1 MISILRTKIDI
12 LSDIGETLVI
22 VDVHVQKLTH
32 ITVFLKTDKIKVCV
46 LWTYS
51 Q

>member
-12 LSDIGETLVI
+12 LSDSGDCGCTCTKTDTYTV
-22 VDVHVQKLTH
+22 
-32 ITVFLKTDKIKVCV
+32 TVFLKTDKIKVCV

>member
-12 LSDIGETLVI
+12 LPDIGDCGCTCTKTETYNCF
-22 VDVHVQKLTH
+22 
-32 ITVFLKTDKIKVCV
+32 FLKTDKIKVCV